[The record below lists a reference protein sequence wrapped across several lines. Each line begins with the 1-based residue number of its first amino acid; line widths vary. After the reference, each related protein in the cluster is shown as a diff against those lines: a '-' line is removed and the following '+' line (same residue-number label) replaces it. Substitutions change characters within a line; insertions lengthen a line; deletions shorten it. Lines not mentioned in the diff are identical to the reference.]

1 MATFREMLFYEY
13 FHADNA
19 TGLGVS
25 HQNRLD
31 WHYCQIDPD
40 VGQDR
45 KTRRC
50 RPGTAQ
56 TGAETGF
63 PNQAMIFGCSNHIER
78 ETGLGCISQSAC
90 ATMRAAPKLAN
101 FDLKT

>member
-1 MATFREMLFYEY
+1 MATFTEMLFYEY

-19 TGLGVS
+19 TGLGAS
-25 HQNRLD
+25 HQTD
-31 WHYCQIDPD
+31 STGIIAKIDPD
-40 VGQDR
+40 VGRDR

-63 PNQAMIFGCSNHIER
+63 PNQAMILAVPTTSTAK
-78 ETGLGCISQSAC
+78 TGLGCISQSAC

-101 FDLKT
+101 FHL